1 MENEKKTTTKIAL
14 DFGLING
21 GINVLFGLILYSLDM
36 HYQNETSTSLIG
48 YAFIIVIIIWAIIQF
63 RKNNGGYL
71 TLLEALKTGIGTA
84 LISGIFI
91 SIYVILLSQ
100 YLDPDFIDKSIEYQ
114 KEKMLQE
121 NPEISI
127 ETINNIFDMQKE
139 FSSPFI
145 TSGFIIIFNLFFGF
159 IISLVGGM
167 ILKKSQ
173 PQ

>member
-14 DFGLING
+14 NFGLING
-21 GINVLFGLILYSLDM
+21 GINVVFGLILYSLDM
-36 HYQNETSTSLIG
+36 HYQNETSTSLIS
-48 YAFIIVIIIWAIIQF
+48 YTFIIVIIIWAIIQF
-63 RKNNGGYL
+63 RKNNRGYL
-71 TLLEALKTGIGTA
+71 TLIEALKTGIGTA

-100 YLDPDFIDKSIEYQ
+100 YLDPDFIDKSIVYQ

-121 NPEISI
+121 NPEVSI
-127 ETINNIFDMQKE
+127 ETINNIYDKQKE

-167 ILKKSQ
+167 ILRKSQ
-173 PQ
+173 P